1 MPAQP
6 GILLL
11 GLAIA
16 CPLSAAGLHV
26 SPGGDDAGPGTAQ
39 APWRTLQHAADLAR
53 AGDTVFV
60 HAGTYRESVL
70 ITRGG
75 TAEAR
80 IGFTAVA
87 DGKVVLDG
95 TDPVRG
101 QWRKYR
107 GDIYSVETDGPV
119 LQVFVGEQQQTWAR
133 WPNRNP
139 ADPWDRATWASAGIG
154 SRYGRLVD
162 PQLAATGVDWTGATA
177 VLNVAHQFRTWT
189 RPVATF
195 AAAASTLTYA
205 RDLQPITNY
214 ADKEAEWEDDRYYL
228 AGKLEVLDAPGE
240 WFFDAAASRLYF
252 WAPGGDDPGRL
263 PVAVKRRA
271 LGIELRDV
279 AGVTIRGFRFVGCTF
294 LVRGNDNVIADC
306 ELISPVHAFHMSE
319 PGTEQPGDVTEVT
332 GDGNAVLRCA
342 ITGANTTG
350 LAVHGR
356 RNLVEDCL
364 VVDSCW
370 DGSLAFPSVAIEHPG
385 DNPREGNTLR
395 HCTVSRSGN
404 TLVRHSGPGTVIEY
418 CHIHDGGLVAKDVAL
433 VQTGSPR
440 TAGSIVRYNWVHGC
454 RPYIFAGGLTGG
466 LGIRGDDQTRRLTVH
481 HNVVWDCDRDGI
493 IVKGDFNEVH
503 HNTVFAI
510 GAAGFSGNALSLH
523 TETEPT
529 KPWQNS
535 KTPLL
540 AVQNEHTR
548 ACNNVLTSLTGDRVG
563 TPYPARPGVEH
574 NLLSPP
580 PGDELVRWLE
590 DAVRFDFR
598 PRAGSP
604 LIDAGMVLP
613 GFNDSFA
620 GAAPDLGAYE
630 NGIAPWRAGRRAGPG
645 MIP

>member
-1 MPAQP
+1 MPAHP

-11 GLAIA
+11 GLALAGSIF
-16 CPLSAAGLHV
+16 AAEFHV
-26 SPGGDDAGPGTAQ
+26 SPAGDDAGPGTAP
-39 APWRTLQHAADLAR
+39 APWRTLQQAADRAR
-53 AGDTVFV
+53 AGDTVLV
-60 HAGTYRESVL
+60 HAGTYRESVR
-70 ITRGG
+70 ITHGG
-75 TAEAR
+75 TTAAR
-80 IGFTAVA
+80 LVFTAA
-87 DGKVVLDG
+87 GDGEVVLDG
-95 TDPVRG
+95 TDLVAGP
-101 QWRKYR
+101 WRKFR
-107 GDIYSVETDGPV
+107 GDIYTVETGGPV
-119 LQVFVGEQQQTWAR
+119 LQVFVGEAQQTWAR

-139 ADPWDRATWASAGIG
+139 ADPWDRQTWAAAGPG

-162 PQLAATGVDWTGATA
+162 PQLAATGIDWTGAAA
-177 VLNVAHQFRTWT
+177 VLNVAHQFFTWT
-189 RPVATF
+189 RPVAAF
-195 AAAASTLTYA
+195 DAAASAFTYA

-228 AGKLEVLDAPGE
+228 AGKLAALDAPGE

-252 WAPGGDDPGRL
+252 WAPGGGDPGRL

-271 LGIELRDV
+271 LGVEVRAA
-279 AGVTIRGFRFVGCTF
+279 AGVTLRGFRFVGCTF
-294 LVRGNDNVIADC
+294 AVHGNDNVIEDC
-306 ELISPVHAFHMSE
+306 ALISPVHPFHMSE
-319 PGTEQPGDVTEVT
+319 PGEERPGDVTEVT
-332 GDGNAVLRCA
+332 GDGNAVRRCA

-350 LAVHGR
+350 LAVRGA

-364 VVDSCW
+364 VADSCW
-370 DGSLAFPSVAIEHPG
+370 DGSLAFPSVVLESPG
-385 DNPREGNTLR
+385 DDPREGNALR
-395 HCTVSRSGN
+395 HCTIAGSGN
-404 TLVRHSGPGTVIEY
+404 TLVRFTGPGTVIEF

-440 TAGSIVRYNWVHGC
+440 AAGSIVRYNWVHGC

-510 GAAGFSGNALSLH
+510 GAATFGGNALSLH

-529 KPWQNS
+529 RPWQHS
-535 KTPLL
+535 RTPLL

-563 TPYPARPGVEH
+563 TPYPARPGVER
-574 NLLSPP
+574 NLLSSA

-590 DAVRFDFR
+590 DAARFDFR
-598 PRAGSP
+598 PRADSP
-604 LIDAGMVLP
+604 LIDAGIRLP
-613 GFNDSFA
+613 GFNDAFA

-630 NGIAPWRAGRRAGPG
+630 HGIAPWQAGRRAGPG
-645 MIP
+645 MGP